1 MVCGEEEK
9 ERGDEGFREMRV
21 LYSLFT
27 VVRLRNAEFRVF
39 ISFLFSFLFKNIPI
53 ETSLF
58 VIFIAIKNTYK

>member
-27 VVRLRNAEFRVF
+27 VVRLKNAEFRVF
-39 ISFLFSFLFKNIPI
+39 ISFLFSFFKK
-53 ETSLF
+53 F
-58 VIFIAIKNTYK
+58 